1 LCFIKALILF
11 SFSAHNLSPIEEGGF
26 RDPYVRLMLQPEV
39 DSRKRQTHI
48 HRGESNPYF
57 DQHFKF
63 PVSRDQLQGKELILQ
78 VLDYDRYSHNDIIGE
93 VRISVDGLDLSKSV
107 EVSNGCGFIKTTKKN
122 TKSIQ
127 IWGDLLRTKKPK
139 EDRPELLCS
148 LNYLPQAERLTV
160 VIMKARNLDTLQEPY
175 VKVNINIKY

>member
-1 LCFIKALILF
+1 
-11 SFSAHNLSPIEEGGF
+11 
-26 RDPYVRLMLQPEV
+26 MLQPEV

-107 EVSNGCGFIKTTKKN
+107 EVSIYFGN
-122 TKSIQ
+122 
-127 IWGDLLRTKKPK
+127 LLIRVLIPSTFRSGEICCAPRNPRRI
-139 EDRPELLCS
+139 DRSCFAP
-148 LNYLPQAERLTV
+148 
-160 VIMKARNLDTLQEPY
+160 
-175 VKVNINIKY
+175 